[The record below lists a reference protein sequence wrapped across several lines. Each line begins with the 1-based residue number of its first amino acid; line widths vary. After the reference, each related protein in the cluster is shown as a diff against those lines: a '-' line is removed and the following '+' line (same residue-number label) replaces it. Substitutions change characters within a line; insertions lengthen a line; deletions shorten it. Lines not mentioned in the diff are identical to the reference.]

1 MKKLL
6 TVLLTLLPMVVTAQ
20 SFSKEV
26 ALWTGIKE
34 GHLYE
39 QIKAVISNGETVVI
53 YAVCD
58 DEIFPYGN
66 LVVVSSGSAVKVKK
80 FVERI
85 LELNDQ
91 MEVDM
96 VYDDKKSKFYA
107 KKKNDFKGNPR
118 MYVSTDYETIH
129 GYRPEMLRHVLE
141 ILDGFIKDPS
151 NPTKVTKHFN

>member
-6 TVLLTLLPMVVTAQ
+6 TMVLTLFPMVVTAQ
-20 SFSKEV
+20 SFSKEI
-26 ALWTGIKE
+26 ALWTVIKE

-39 QIKAVISNGETVVI
+39 QIKANISNGETKVF
-53 YAVCD
+53 YAVGD
-58 DEIFPYGN
+58 DETFPYGD
-66 LVVVSSGSAVKVKK
+66 LVIASSGSVVKVKK

-107 KKKNDFKGNPR
+107 KKKSDYKGEPR
-118 MYVSTDYETIH
+118 MYISSDYETIH
-129 GYRPEMLRHVLE
+129 GYRPEMLKRVLE
-141 ILDGFIKDPS
+141 ILDSFIKDPS
-151 NPTKVTKHFN
+151 NPIKDTKHIN